1 MFEKSLAVVT
11 SKKSIEIGFQSAG
24 FHLSQRALVPLL
36 HNDRGQTTGQ
46 QKTQESTSYK
56 LCFLH

>member
-1 MFEKSLAVVT
+1 MFETSLAVVT
-11 SKKSIEIGFQSAG
+11 SKKREIGFQSAG

-46 QKTQESTSYK
+46 QKTQESTSYN
-56 LCFLH
+56 LCFLQ